1 MTKGCICSGGICLYM
16 QHMQA
21 ARTERASVWCCT
33 GIIQLIACV
42 YVLVLH
48 GKDSFVMLECIEYN
62 RSGS

>member
-1 MTKGCICSGGICLYM
+1 M